1 MGGTTTKNRGFT
13 LLELLIAILI
23 SGVLIQAM
31 YTVYTSSY
39 LSFRKQEQIADAQ
52 QNARTAIQ
60 VMTRDVVMAGYS
72 TNLSPG
78 MLFANT
84 TSIAVKNRTDT
95 IAFARYS
102 NACIGRRSGV
112 SRQAVAE
119 NIRRL
124 KFYYYSST
132 VKLTANGSGNVVP
145 ASRVKQIVISV
156 TARTPVFGSYS
167 GSCTLEATITPRNL

>member
-13 LLELLIAILI
+13 LLELLIAMLI
-23 SGVLIQAM
+23 SGVIIQAM
-31 YTVYTSSY
+31 YTVYNSSY
-39 LSFRKQEQIADAQ
+39 LTFRKQEHMADAQ

-60 VMTRDVVMAGYS
+60 VMTRDIVMAGYS
-72 TNLSPG
+72 TSPIAG
-78 MLFANT
+78 MQFANT
-84 TSIAVKNRTDT
+84 TSIAIRNRAST

-102 NACIGRRSGV
+102 NACIGRLSGGT
-112 SRQAVAE
+112 RQAVAE

-132 VKLTANGSGNVVP
+132 VKLTPNGSGNVVP
-145 ASRVKQIVISV
+145 ASRAQQIVISV